1 MNKNI
6 ENFDYK
12 LCDKLFNFV
21 YSDEENMSQEEV
33 RAELQR
39 LNIDTRS
46 TFSKLQMALADFC
59 EKQKAQELLK
69 SASEKRVHFLKRFE
83 QIKISNLPNF
93 RSELQTLITKWFSGS
108 QQAAYYRKLES
119 AASDK
124 DLKSLFE
131 DIMRLDELSK
141 EENNGPKP

>member
-12 LCDKLFNFV
+12 LCDKLFDFI

-39 LNIDTRS
+39 SNIDTRP

-59 EKQKAQELLK
+59 ERQKAQELLK
-69 SASEKRVHFLKRFE
+69 SASKKRTDFLKRFE

-93 RSELQTLITKWFSGS
+93 RDDLQALITKWFSGS

-119 AASDK
+119 AASDE
-124 DLKSLFE
+124 DLKSLLE
-131 DIMRLDELSK
+131 DIMRLDEFSK
-141 EENNGPKP
+141 EGNNDPKL